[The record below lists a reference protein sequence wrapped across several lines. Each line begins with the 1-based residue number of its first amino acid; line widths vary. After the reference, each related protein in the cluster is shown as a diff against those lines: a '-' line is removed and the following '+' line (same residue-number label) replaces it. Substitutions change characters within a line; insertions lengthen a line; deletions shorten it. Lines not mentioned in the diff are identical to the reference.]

1 MSVSE
6 IYQQELKTRGFHSD
20 PAQLRAVEALD
31 DCAKAWAG
39 YKHKRANAIKKLINH
54 PDIPQGVYLFGGRQ
68 GKKLFDGLLLPS
80 RSD

>member
-20 PAQLRAVEALD
+20 PAQLQAVAALD

-39 YKHKRANAIKKLINH
+39 YKRKRANAIKKLINH
-54 PDIPQGVYLFGGRQ
+54 PDIPQGVYLYGGVGR
-68 GKKLFDGLLLPS
+68 GKAF
-80 RSD
+80 